1 MEAPNKAKYYEREEL
16 NVEPIREIAQEVLS
30 EVSRVIVGYGEI
42 LQQLFIALLVNGHV
56 LLEGVP
62 GLGKTVMAKTFAK
75 TLGISFRRVQFTPDL
90 LPSDITGTK
99 IFDQNE
105 GAFVLQKGPFFAN
118 IVLADEINRS
128 APKTQAALLEAMAE
142 RQITIEGETLPLEK
156 PFMVVATENP
166 VEMEGTYPL
175 PEAQIDR
182 FLFKLWLDYPEQE
195 DEVEILKRQIIY
207 KNRFK
212 SGKMPT
218 SKKYLSN
225 KMTTMQTISI
235 SPALKEWVQRY
246 IRINNKE
253 SPEDERYKSISAFYR
268 YILENAIKILESG
281 KTLDD
286 LKDYDDK
293 EFNDML
299 KTYLREKLPS
309 IRILQAFN
317 GFEAGRDIA
326 EVKPSIVI
334 LDIDLPGLD
343 GTQLCAQ
350 IKNDTSFGK
359 PAVISVTGLDD
370 SHVKKFLALQTKIN
384 IYLQ

>member
-16 NVEPIREIAQEVLS
+16 NVEPIREIAQDVLS

-105 GAFVLQKGPFFAN
+105 GSFVLQKGPLFAN

-142 RQITIEGETLPLEK
+142 RQITIEGDTLPLEK

-175 PEAQIDR
+175 PEAQLDR
-182 FLFKLWLDYPEQE
+182 FIMKVWLDYPSQE
-195 DEVEILKRQIIY
+195 EEVDIMRRQISGESPSVTAITSGEEILAAQKLMNMVYIDDRILKYIRDIVLKTRNHPQIALGCGPRASLVLM
-207 KNRFK
+207 KC
-212 SGKMPT
+212 
-218 SKKYLSN
+218 SKARAAILGRVYVTPDDVRALI
-225 KMTTMQTISI
+225 M
-235 SPALKEWVQRY
+235 PAL
-246 IRINNKE
+246 NH
-253 SPEDERYKSISAFYR
+253 
-268 YILENAIKILESG
+268 
-281 KTLDD
+281 
-286 LKDYDDK
+286 
-293 EFNDML
+293 
-299 KTYLREKLPS
+299 
-309 IRILQAFN
+309 RILLKP
-317 GFEAGRDIA
+317 EA
-326 EVKPSIVI
+326 E
-334 LDIDLPGLD
+334 LEGLD
-343 GTQLCAQ
+343 VKSVL
-350 IKNDTSFGK
+350 KNIVEDI
-359 PAVISVTGLDD
+359 PIP
-370 SHVKKFLALQTKIN
+370 I
-384 IYLQ
+384 

>member
-105 GAFVLQKGPFFAN
+105 GSFVLQKGPLFAN

-142 RQITIEGETLPLEK
+142 RQITIEGDTLPLEK

-175 PEAQIDR
+175 PEAQLDR
-182 FLFKLWLDYPEQE
+182 FIMKVWLDYPSQE
-195 DEVEILKRQIIY
+195 EEVDIMRRQISGESPSVVAITSGEEILAAQKLMNMVYIDDRILKYIRDIVLKTRNHPQIALGCGPRASLVLM
-207 KNRFK
+207 KC
-212 SGKMPT
+212 
-218 SKKYLSN
+218 SKARAAILGRVYVTPDDVRAL
-225 KMTTMQTISI
+225 II
-235 SPALKEWVQRY
+235 PALNH
-246 IRINNKE
+246 RILLK
-253 SPEDERYKSISAFYR
+253 PEAELEGLDVKSVIKSIV
-268 YILENAIKILESG
+268 E
-281 KTLDD
+281 
-286 LKDYDDK
+286 
-293 EFNDML
+293 
-299 KTYLREKLPS
+299 
-309 IRILQAFN
+309 
-317 GFEAGRDIA
+317 DI
-326 EVKPSIVI
+326 PIPI
-334 LDIDLPGLD
+334 
-343 GTQLCAQ
+343 
-350 IKNDTSFGK
+350 
-359 PAVISVTGLDD
+359 
-370 SHVKKFLALQTKIN
+370 
-384 IYLQ
+384 